1 VNDRFFPLLRT
12 GSFVGGDDRSPEIDA
27 DRAPSISAAAIPR
40 PSKIPPEGDNGDWRY
55 GIDDL
60 RYQRHRADLA
70 AIATR
75 LAILRDDYVD
85 TSFGDS

>member
-40 PSKIPPEGDNGDWRY
+40 PSKIPPEVTR
-55 GIDDL
+55 GIGET
-60 RYQRHRADLA
+60 ASTTCGTS
-70 AIATR
+70 AIV
-75 LAILRDDYVD
+75 L
-85 TSFGDS
+85 TSPQ